1 MTFIPTTRLAPVT
14 LDADRDTMFALQDM
28 ADYQPRNPGY
38 GVETLTAL
46 EAALTQAE
54 QAERRA
60 RTALDAARDRTVA
73 AAHAFH
79 EAALGAKAEVIAQ
92 YGADSAA
99 VQAIGLK
106 RKSDRR
112 RPSRR
117 ASGSAGTG
125 Q

>member
-1 MTFIPTTRLAPVT
+1 MAQIPTNRLSPMI
-14 LDADRDTMFALQDM
+14 LDADRDTVLALQDM
-28 ADYQPRNPGY
+28 ADYRPHNPTHDI
-38 GVETLTAL
+38 ESLTTL
-46 EAALTQAE
+46 EAMLTQAE

-60 RTALDAARDRTVA
+60 QIALEAARDKAIA

-79 EAALGAKAEVIAQ
+79 DATLGAKAEVIAQ
-92 YGADSAA
+92 YGANSSA

-117 ASGSAGTG
+117 SAAMA
-125 Q
+125 